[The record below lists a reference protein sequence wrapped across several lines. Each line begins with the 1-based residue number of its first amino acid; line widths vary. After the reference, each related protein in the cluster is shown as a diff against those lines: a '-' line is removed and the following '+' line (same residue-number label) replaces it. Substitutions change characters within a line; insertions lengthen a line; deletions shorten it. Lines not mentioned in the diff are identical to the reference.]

1 MKKVLLL
8 SSILAL
14 GCAVNANPAFNTQV
28 INEFQ
33 SFQGQNVRDMN
44 YATKERLKHDEYTR
58 LKNIQE
64 LKDKENKGIETQEPA
79 IKRIFNRK
87 PVTEKAKFVEE
98 DGQIKIESSN

>member
-14 GCAVNANPAFNTQV
+14 GCSVNANPAFNTQV

-44 YATKERLKHDEYTR
+44 YSKERFKHDEYTR
-58 LKNIQE
+58 LQTVQE
-64 LKDKENKGIETQEPA
+64 LKDKENKEIETQEPA

-87 PVTEKAKFVEE
+87 PVKDNAKFIEE
-98 DGQIKIESSN
+98 NGQIKIESID